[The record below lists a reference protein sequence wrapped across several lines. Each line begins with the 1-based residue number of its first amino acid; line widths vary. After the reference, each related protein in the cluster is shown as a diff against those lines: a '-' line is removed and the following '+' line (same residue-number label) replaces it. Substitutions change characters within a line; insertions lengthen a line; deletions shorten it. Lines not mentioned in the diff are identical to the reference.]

1 MMDVDICCLLVC
13 FGFGHTNQAKV
24 RLLLAAGESSV
35 TQSHCSVPS
44 QFEDEPSPV
53 SSLRLARRSV
63 GGVLLAELWGDWL
76 STRWAGEPACS
87 EVLLLGD
94 NHCLIVGG
102 VLCRTA
108 AVLESCERLG
118 VVVLEERGRAAP
130 LGAQAAG

>member
-1 MMDVDICCLLVC
+1 M
-13 FGFGHTNQAKV
+13 
-24 RLLLAAGESSV
+24 AAGESSV

-63 GGVLLAELWGDWL
+63 LLTELWGDWL

-102 VLCRTA
+102 VLWRTA